1 MIKSLSLLGF
11 ALALAGCV
19 NLDGQRDT
27 PAVVHYVLNDTVPAV
42 KTTVVRADAP
52 QGDSDPLRA
61 KARAESYAPKE
72 SFQYPLEGYSDP
84 LRAKVPQGGM
94 ESYAPQ
100 GDSDPLRAKAR
111 VESYAPTLL
120 VLDTTTASF
129 YDTDQLIFSRS
140 AGTRGQYQLARWTER
155 PGKRF
160 ADLMRTRLD
169 QQSAWRV
176 SAAGGYV
183 RGDVLLDT
191 ELVEFYHDATSN
203 PGHVRL
209 ELRAELVDLKKR
221 SLLGRRVFAQN
232 VPLTSYDA
240 AGAAAASNLAVSRAL
255 DDLGVWLATFR

>member
-52 QGDSDPLRA
+52 QGDLDALS
-61 KARAESYAPKE
+61 
-72 SFQYPLEGYSDP
+72 GY
-84 LRAKVPQGGM
+84 
-94 ESYAPQ
+94 
-100 GDSDPLRAKAR
+100 SDPLRAKAR

-120 VLDTTTASF
+120 VLDTTTAR
-129 YDTDQLIFSRS
+129 YYNTDQLIFSRS
-140 AGTRGQYQLARWTER
+140 PGTRGQYQFARWTER

-169 QQSAWRV
+169 QQNAWRV

-183 RGDVLLDT
+183 NGDVLLDT

>member
-61 KARAESYAPKE
+61 KAR
-72 SFQYPLEGYSDP
+72 
-84 LRAKVPQGGM
+84 
-94 ESYAPQ
+94 
-100 GDSDPLRAKAR
+100 

-120 VLDTTTASF
+120 VLDTTTAR
-129 YDTDQLIFSRS
+129 YYNTDQLIFSRS
-140 AGTRGQYQLARWTER
+140 PGTRGQYQLARWTER

-160 ADLMRTRLD
+160 ADLMRIRLD

-183 RGDVLLDT
+183 NGDVLLDT